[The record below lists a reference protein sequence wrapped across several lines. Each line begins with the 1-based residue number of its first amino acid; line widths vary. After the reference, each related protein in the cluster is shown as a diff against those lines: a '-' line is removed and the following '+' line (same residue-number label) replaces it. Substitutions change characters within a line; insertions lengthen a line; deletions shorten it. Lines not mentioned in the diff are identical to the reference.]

1 MTLTN
6 KQVNFGI
13 TVLWNYEITEKMTK
27 EEKIAIKMLET
38 STKIETHC
46 EIGRLWKQNNPIL
59 NYNKGMVTH
68 GLTKGNLQR
77 STN

>member
-1 MTLTN
+1 
-6 KQVNFGI
+6 
-13 TVLWNYEITEKMTK
+13 MTK
-27 EEKIAIKMLET
+27 EEKSAIKMLET